1 MQDEFAA
8 LVKTKLRKAQPA
20 PVSKQELDV
29 KVISTKK
36 VLCQVSSKSTPS
48 MNQEKEKA
56 PPTAGVLYLHSF
68 S

>member
-1 MQDEFAA
+1 MP
-8 LVKTKLRKAQPA
+8 TSSSA

-36 VLCQVSSKSTPS
+36 VHLQVSSKSTPS
-48 MNQEKEKA
+48 MNQEKEK
-56 PPTAGVLYLHSF
+56 VIIKCLHNDQMF